1 MYVFLAFLSSNKATF
16 YKHFSYIILMCLRGK
31 SQLLLGWFF
40 FFFCTLFNIAQKWPL
55 FFVLRE
61 YIILY
66 NPKSILN
73 GYTLDVQEVLLFNAE
88 KHAAVPCQKT
98 SYGTTA

>member
-1 MYVFLAFLSSNKATF
+1 MGLW
-16 YKHFSYIILMCLRGK
+16 GE
-31 SQLLLGWFF
+31 SQLLLGF
-40 FFFCTLFNIAQKWPL
+40 FFFCTPFNIAQKWPL

-73 GYTLDVQEVLLFNAE
+73 GYTLDVQEVLSFNAE
-88 KHAAVPCQKT
+88 KHAAVPCQK
-98 SYGTTA
+98 SLYGTTA